1 MTFKDY
7 FKTDLSEAVQNKAE
21 EKKDVKI
28 KDDFE
33 TELRKLYKI
42 KSVINTAFGI
52 QIDFYKKPEKDEIL
66 ALVDSEVKF
75 KGNSIF
81 ILFN

>member
-28 KDDFE
+28 KDKVTVFE
-33 TELRKLYKI
+33 PVKGSGLLLSSGQGVNGEET
-42 KSVINTAFGI
+42 
-52 QIDFYKKPEKDEIL
+52 
-66 ALVDSEVKF
+66 KF
-75 KGNSIF
+75 K
-81 ILFN
+81 